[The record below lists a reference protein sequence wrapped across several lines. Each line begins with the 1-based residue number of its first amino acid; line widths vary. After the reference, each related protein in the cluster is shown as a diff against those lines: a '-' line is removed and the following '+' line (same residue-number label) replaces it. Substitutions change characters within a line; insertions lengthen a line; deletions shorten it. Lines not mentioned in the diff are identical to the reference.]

1 MEIQMIDMKKS
12 KDTFIITW
20 LKAIDCRV
28 YLAFLSKNIP
38 VYQRLRSMSAFGPF
52 PLLKKNA
59 SFNSIHN
66 ELINQ
71 PYTLVP
77 KKP

>member
-38 VYQRLRSMSAFGPF
+38 VYQRLRSMSACHTFF
-52 PLLKKNA
+52 VWK
-59 SFNSIHN
+59 I
-66 ELINQ
+66 
-71 PYTLVP
+71 
-77 KKP
+77 